1 MKWKKMSFKVA
12 SVVIGAAMGIVLP
25 IGAALAAD
33 WTPLPAVPTP
43 ITSSVQA
50 APPSAAA
57 PVPEI
62 DPRADQLLN
71 QTCKVLGAAKAF
83 SFHAEVLFD
92 QVLPSAVKVQFAG
105 EINFAVQRPDELAID
120 FHSDLGGKELWYQKN
135 TLTVFDRPHRMYASL
150 EVPDSI
156 DQMLDQ
162 VAKMH
167 NLRLPLSNLAYSD
180 PCLRLH
186 KQILYGSY
194 IGVNDVN
201 GIACDHLAFSSS
213 NIDFQLWLDRSAK
226 PVPRKVVINYRTE
239 PGSPEYIAVLSGW
252 KFPQQIS
259 NSHFRPEVP
268 KDATR
273 IEFLKVKETP

>member
-1 MKWKKMSFKVA
+1 M
-12 SVVIGAAMGIVLP
+12 
-25 IGAALAAD
+25 
-33 WTPLPAVPTP
+33 PTP

-71 QTCKVLGAAKAF
+71 QTCKVLGAANAF

-120 FHSDLGGKELWYQKN
+120 FHSDLGGKELWYQKD
-135 TLTVFDRPHRMYASL
+135 TLTVFDRPHHMYASL
-150 EVPDSI
+150 KVPDSI

-167 NLRLPLSNLAYSD
+167 NLRLPLSNLAYSN
-180 PCLRLH
+180 PCLRLR

-194 IGVNDVN
+194 VGVNDVN
-201 GIACDHLAFSSS
+201 GVACDHLAFSSQQYRLPAMARPFGTAGSAQDRYKLS
-213 NIDFQLWLDRSAK
+213 NRARVARIHRRAIWLEISTSGLR
-226 PVPRKVVINYRTE
+226 
-239 PGSPEYIAVLSGW
+239 AVAFAP
-252 KFPQQIS
+252 KFPKAQHAL
-259 NSHFRPEVP
+259 NF
-268 KDATR
+268 
-273 IEFLKVKETP
+273 